1 MKREV
6 RSKVPSAEVRHVI
19 LVGRASGDAARKLGP
34 SLVLLACLLLL
45 GPAPALAQQGNMTLW
60 GDVKID
66 DSKAATPAPSSVI
79 VVIYNQAGRMVGRQT
94 VSSRGRYR
102 FTNLLAGEYEIVIE
116 AEDREIARTRI
127 DLVMSSDIG
136 TRQDFE
142 FEWKSNAAPKSP
154 VAVISAA
161 DVYDRPPANQSLFRQ
176 AQEAVEKKKYDRAV
190 TFLRQILD
198 GDKQDFQVWTLLGTV
213 YLVQE
218 KQSEAERAYESALGV
233 RPAFTLALLNLG
245 RLRASQKRFDEAL
258 PLLTRAAETQ
268 PQSAEAHYMA
278 GEAYLQIKKGSKAI
292 PHLNEA
298 ARLGRP
304 EAHLRLAWLYNAAGL
319 KDKAAAEYGEF
330 LKKRPDHPERKK
342 FEEYIRTNKAKD
354 SASR

>member
-1 MKREV
+1 
-6 RSKVPSAEVRHVI
+6 
-19 LVGRASGDAARKLGP
+19 
-34 SLVLLACLLLL
+34 
-45 GPAPALAQQGNMTLW
+45 MTLW

-66 DSKAATPAPSSVI
+66 DSKADTPAPSSVT
-79 VVIYNQAGRMVGRQT
+79 VTLYDQALKLIGRQN

-102 FTNLLAGEYEIVIE
+102 FTNLQRGEYEIVVE

-127 DLVMSSDIG
+127 NLVMSSDIG

-142 FEWKSNAAPKSP
+142 FEWKSAAAPKP
-154 VAVISAA
+154 PAAVVSAA
-161 DVYDRPPANQSLFRQ
+161 DVYNRPPASQSIFDK
-176 AQEAVEKKKYDRAV
+176 AQEAVGKKKYELAAAL
-190 TFLRQILD
+190 LRQILD
-198 GDKQDFQVWTLLGTV
+198 GDRQDFQVWTLLGTV

-218 KQSEAERAYESALGV
+218 KPADAEKAYESALEV

-268 PQSAEAHYMA
+268 PQSAEAHYLA

-304 EAHLRLAWLYNAAGL
+304 EAHLRLAWLYDAAGM
-319 KDKAAAEYGEF
+319 KDKAAVEYEEF

-342 FEEYIRTNKAKD
+342 FGEYVRTNRAKD
-354 SASR
+354 SAPR

>member
-1 MKREV
+1 MKTVV
-6 RSKVPSAEVRHVI
+6 RSAVPPADSR
-19 LVGRASGDAARKLGP
+19 RAVLGPTSRNTARRVGP
-34 SLVLLACLLLL
+34 SLLFLVCLALPSPGRVLAR
-45 GPAPALAQQGNMTLW
+45 QGNMTLW

-66 DSKAATPAPSSVI
+66 DSRAATPAPSSVT
-79 VVIYNQAGRMVGRQT
+79 VILYDQALKLIGRQN

-102 FTNLLAGEYEIVIE
+102 FTDLQRGEYEIVVE

-127 DLVMSSDIG
+127 NLVMSSDIG

-142 FEWKSNAAPKSP
+142 FEWKSAAAPAP
-154 VAVISAA
+154 PAAVISAA
-161 DVYDRPPANQSLFRQ
+161 DVYNRPPANQSIFRQ
-176 AQEAVEKKKYDRAV
+176 AQEAVGKKKYHQAV
-190 TFLRQILD
+190 TLLRQILD
-198 GDKQDFQVWTLLGTV
+198 GDRQDFQVWTLLGTV

-218 KQSEAERAYESALGV
+218 KPTDAEKAYESALEA
-233 RPAFTLALLNLG
+233 RPAFTLALINLG
-245 RLRASQKRFDEAL
+245 RLRASQKRYDEAL

-268 PQSAEAHYMA
+268 PQSAEAHYLA

-304 EAHLRLAWLYNAAGL
+304 EAHLRLAWLYNAAGI
-319 KDKAAAEYGEF
+319 KDKAAVEYEEF

-342 FEEYIRTNKAKD
+342 FEEYIRANKAKD
-354 SASR
+354 STSR